1 MMRMKKETDLLIK
14 GLLIAGLGLCI
25 LIGPLF
31 MADPAFRSIV
41 TDSYLVGWFAL
52 LLGGVFIAQYCARRW
67 KQARQDKQ
75 LR

>member
-1 MMRMKKETDLLIK
+1 
-14 GLLIAGLGLCI
+14 